1 MGMFPVS
8 MYVYRSSH
16 IFLSRAPSPDLF
28 SSTSRR
34 RLCPNMPPDVEID
47 HISYTYASSVILGV
61 NDATMNIN
69 IPPRKYA
76 IKLHSD
82 VLPRFPFVH
91 PPHPK
96 TSPAG
101 SVPGALGAIGTRIK
115 SIKSKLCQYT

>member
-69 IPPRKYA
+69 IPPR
-76 IKLHSD
+76 
-82 VLPRFPFVH
+82 
-91 PPHPK
+91 
-96 TSPAG
+96 